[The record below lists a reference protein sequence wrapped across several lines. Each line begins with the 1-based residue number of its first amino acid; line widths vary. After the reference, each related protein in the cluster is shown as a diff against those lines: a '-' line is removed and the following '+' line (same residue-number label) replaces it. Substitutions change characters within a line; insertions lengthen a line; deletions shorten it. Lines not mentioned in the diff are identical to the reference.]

1 MTKDELIA
9 KQQIEIEDLKARL
22 KENATLKRKIKG
34 MCFAIGAPLNDN
46 ILQMNKDQLKWCFQI
61 AELGEQ
67 INGL

>member
-1 MTKDELIA
+1 MTQEELIT

-22 KENATLKRKIKG
+22 KANTTIRRKIKG

-46 ILQMNKDQLKWCFQI
+46 ILQMNKDQLKWCFEI